1 MRKADRAI
9 TELVRTVRRRYRRR
23 AILQGTAVTVL
34 VLLLCLTILLLV
46 YTGWSSNP
54 VLLVAG
60 GMISATLVL
69 WMAVRFVL
77 RPGMRTLSDEQ
88 IALYVEE
95 KIPGLED
102 RLNSAVE
109 AGGATGR
116 NVVLRELLEDAAR
129 QVGSILPDSVV
140 DRLRERLLS
149 GAAALC
155 VLAFVIF
162 GFTSLDKIR
171 FAPTGLTIT
180 GAQSFMT
187 IAPGN
192 VEVERGDTQRIV
204 VTLAEEANEDVVIV
218 YREGDE
224 DWSRAVMRR
233 GLDARSHL
241 QEFFDI
247 QQPIDYFVEVGKTRS
262 DPYRIAIYV
271 FPAVDQIDV
280 TYHYPDYTGLP
291 ARTEENAGDIRG
303 LLGSTVEIRVQTIGT
318 VQEAVMD
325 RSNGSTIVLKAMGSG
340 AFRGSLKLAEEDLYT
355 IRLTDARNK
364 QNRFPDQH
372 RIVPVPDEKP
382 RITLTDPG
390 RDTRAN
396 AVEEVL
402 VAADAQDDFGV
413 VALRLV
419 YSVNGEDEQSVDL
432 MLGSGDRSVSGEHLF
447 FLEDYMLEPGDIIT
461 YYVEARDGL
470 HATAEAT
477 DMYFIEVIPFD
488 QNYTQINNAG
498 ANQSAQRQSGLVL
511 SQQDII
517 AATWKLLRERE
528 DMDAAEFAESVTGLS
543 QAQANLKANI
553 EERINSTAFSLE
565 LRGDSEQQ
573 QVVEHLRKATEAMAE
588 AVRYLHDQELK
599 QALTPERRAL
609 NHLLRADALNKEN
622 QVARQQGGRGGGM
635 SATEER
641 MTELMDL
648 ELDISKDKYE
658 VQQQRSE
665 DARGEALNE
674 TLQKVKELAQRQQ
687 SLADRN
693 QPDQLAG
700 EDRKRFVDRL
710 KRDQDD
716 LRNQVE
722 SLSRD
727 IQQSGGM
734 QGRLDQTMRN
744 MQEAERAL
752 REGDM
757 TEALRRQQQALNE
770 LDRLR
775 QDLQRAMRG
784 SLRERVESLAE
795 DLESLQQRE
804 QSLGRSIDEARE
816 QGRLQ
821 NETLDPMEAEREE
834 LIHATEEALDRAEG
848 MQQEARAEDAE
859 LATTLR
865 NLIQQAERDRLLDRM
880 LDSRQAIRNGW
891 MDSAARIEEDILAS
905 LERLEGERRALES
918 SLPVTE
924 EETLARTLDDLRN
937 LEAELQQ
944 LEAQAS
950 RMRGAQEDRQGRAA
964 QARMQSQMERIR
976 ATLGRLQEESGGQGG
991 MQQALAGIQRALT
1004 RADHTG
1010 VLLDEESAK
1019 SFFDGRIYDPLSQLE
1034 VTLARQLDAMELEK
1048 KLYGSRKGDVPPEYR
1063 DMVEKYYERLSKSQR
1078 RIP

>member
-9 TELVRTVRRRYRRR
+9 TDLVRTVRRRYRRR
-23 AILQGTAVTVL
+23 AILQGGAVTVL
-34 VLLLCLTILLLV
+34 VLLLCLTVLLIV
-46 YTGWSSNP
+46 YTAWSSNP
-54 VLLVAG
+54 VLLVTG
-60 GMISATLVL
+60 SIVSAALVI
-69 WMAVRFVL
+69 WTGVHFVL

-109 AGGATGR
+109 AGGSEDK
-116 NVVLRELLEDAAR
+116 NVLLRSLLQDAAR
-129 QVGSILPDSVV
+129 QIGSILPESVV

-171 FAPTGLTIT
+171 FMPAGLSIT

-192 VEVERGDTQRIV
+192 VEIERGDTQHIV
-204 VTLAEEANEDVVIV
+204 ATLAEEVGEEVVIV
-218 YREGDE
+218 YREGDG
-224 DWSRAVMRR
+224 DWSRSVMRR
-233 GLDARSHL
+233 GLDAGSHL

-262 DPYRIAIYV
+262 DPYRIAIYA
-271 FPAVDQIDV
+271 FPAVDQIDI
-280 TYHYPDYTGLP
+280 TYHYPEYTGLP

-303 LLGSTVEIRVQTIGT
+303 LVGSVVEIRVQTIGT

-325 RSNGSTIVLKAMGSG
+325 HSNGSALVLKAMGNG
-340 AFRGSLKLAEEDLYT
+340 AFRGSLKLADEDLYT
-355 IRLTDARNK
+355 VRLTDAQSRQNK
-364 QNRFPDQH
+364 FPDQH
-372 RIVPVPDEKP
+372 RIVPIPDEKP
-382 RITLTDPG
+382 RITLTNPG

-402 VAADAQDDFGV
+402 VAADAEDDFGV
-413 VALRLV
+413 VALQLV
-419 YSVNGEDEQSVDL
+419 YSVNGDDEQSVDL
-432 MLGSGDRSVSGEHLF
+432 MQGGGDRSVSGEHLF
-447 FLEDYMLEPGDIIT
+447 FLEDYMLEPGDVLT

-470 HATAEAT
+470 HASAEAT
-477 DMYFIEVIPFD
+477 DMYFIEIIPFD
-488 QNYTQINNAG
+488 QHYTQINNAG
-498 ANQSAQRQSGLVL
+498 ASQSAQRQSGLVL

-517 AATWKLLRERE
+517 VATWKLLRERE
-528 DMDAAEFAESVTGLS
+528 DMDAAEFEESVIDLS
-543 QAQANLKANI
+543 QAQANLKATI
-553 EERINSTAFSLE
+553 EERINATAFSLE
-565 LRGDSEQQ
+565 LRGDSQQQ

-588 AVRYLHDQELK
+588 AVHDLNDGALK

-622 QVARQQGGRGGGM
+622 QVARQQAGRGGGM

-658 VQQQRSE
+658 VQQERDQ

-693 QPDQLAG
+693 QPDQLEG

-722 SLSRD
+722 SLSRSM
-727 IQQSGGM
+727 QQSGSM
-734 QGRLDQTMRN
+734 QGDLDQAMRN

-752 REGDM
+752 RRGDM

-770 LDRLR
+770 LDRLQ
-775 QDLQRAMRG
+775 QDLQRALRG
-784 SLRERVESLAE
+784 SLRERVTRLAE
-795 DLESLQQRE
+795 DLASLQQRE
-804 QSLGRSIDEARE
+804 QALGRTIDEAGE
-816 QGRLQ
+816 QSRLQ
-821 NETLDPMEAEREE
+821 DETLDPMEAEREE
-834 LIHATEEALDRAEG
+834 LIHATEDVLDRAED
-848 MQQEARAEDAE
+848 MQQEARAEDAA

-865 NLIQQAERDRLLDRM
+865 NLIQQAERDRILDRM

-905 LERLEGERRALES
+905 LERLEEERRTLES

-950 RMRGAQEDRQGRAA
+950 RMRGAQEDRQGRATE
-964 QARMQSQMERIR
+964 ARMQSQMERIR
-976 ATLGRLQEESGGQGG
+976 ATLGRLQEQSDGQGG

-1019 SFFDGRIYDPLSQLE
+1019 TFFDGRIYDPLSQLE
-1034 VTLARQLDAMELEK
+1034 VALARRLDEMELKK
-1048 KLYGSRKGDVPPEYR
+1048 KLYGSRKEDVPPEYR
-1063 DMVEKYYERLSKSQR
+1063 DMVEKYYERLSKIQR
-1078 RIP
+1078 P